1 MNNLPKNFFKN
12 CESLTSI
19 TLPNTTLSIGDYAFS
34 GCASLKE
41 ANIGTGVKFIGLSAF
56 ANNAQLTSIDRLNDN
71 DGSHTFDV
79 VCDYAFAG
87 TGLKK
92 AKLSLRS
99 SAIYTFWG
107 DGCFQDCKDLIEVN
121 VLSANY
127 LSKDMFK
134 DCISLQK
141 ITFDKNFMAYTY
153 PSVFQGCKRLQSITL
168 PSQLIFLTE
177 GMFKN
182 CTSLL
187 SVNFTSLDKSSNI
200 TEVQREVFSGCSA
213 LKYIELPES
222 IKESSQIHR
231 LAFSGLG
238 TKNHDLSVSVPGL
251 ATLDIGCPLFNDDI
265 YYGDVVMLNTAEDVD
280 ALLSYSAV
288 LSKPIAIYVNYAFS
302 FMDENEDEHIVWLKD
317 VAKSYWKQTL
327 PYKSHHKYFNATLAS
342 NSTPYEFG
350 EAFIIDSYECNFT
363 NKPIIVGRIDV
374 NIGMAQ
380 QGQTLLELLYLYKKN
395 LDNYPD
401 DYSAFKRLVNRS
413 GFSYIQNRYLGV
425 LFYIKKVNE
434 SLIKNKRDAI
444 SYREILILENAY
456 FTLKNIRKIIF
467 THIFKQHDSDDT
479 SSTKYIG
486 DMIKDPLKNHT
497 KIDAPYTVTTTDT
510 DNTGFFD
517 AYPYES
523 STTEFKQYK
532 NIFIKS
538 SPRYS
543 RGQYV
548 VKMNYKNFC
557 TQYFEPITYESDKD
571 TTSGFVVGK
580 WYYNAKQLHQHA
592 RNVNMPC
599 LFIYSLLGCGPCAIY
614 QKNIWNNEEFQE
626 WSSKQNFYLCGMEVQ
641 KQPLFDE
648 QLAYCVDQL
657 SPYASNFAKLD
668 MGERVED
675 KTPNGFGDVFYRSK
689 SADGSTSS
697 NLMTP
702 VLIFMDK
709 TGNSTVY
716 TYHNIYAQISTWGV
730 DGVINCLKS
739 LCLKH
744 FDRNDANNQT
754 YVKDW
759 NIPFNRFNYPDP
771 IPKNDYKVADKTY
784 DFGFKT
790 PAEFMKAIVTIQSSQ
805 FGFIYS
811 NPIAEESYK
820 TQYGDEYTCFPY
832 LGDCWFSDIVYL
844 QGIFPD
850 EIENSTTAHEMNS
863 FTSGYKFIFNGQ
875 RYALS
880 FNDNYMTYSNTPCT
894 TSDAVN
900 EALFIPIWTKI
911 S

>member
-1 MNNLPKNFFKN
+1 MDNLPKNFFKN
-12 CESLTSI
+12 CQSLTSI
-19 TLPNTTLSIGDYAFS
+19 TLPNTTLSIGDQAFFR
-34 GCASLKE
+34 CASLKE

-71 DGSHTFDV
+71 DGSHTFDI

-99 SAIYTFWG
+99 SSIYTFWG
-107 DGCFQDCKDLIEVN
+107 DGCFQGCKDLIEVN

-134 DCISLQK
+134 DCTSLVK

-153 PSVFQGCKRLQSITL
+153 PSVFQGCTSLRSITL

-177 GMFKN
+177 GMFKDCIN
-182 CTSLL
+182 LL
-187 SVNFTSLDKSSNI
+187 SVNFNSLDKSSNI
-200 TEVQREVFSGCSA
+200 TEVQREVFSGCDA
-213 LKYIELPES
+213 LRYIELPAS

-238 TKNHDLSVSVPGL
+238 TKNHDLSIAVPGL
-251 ATLDIGCPLFNDDI
+251 ATSDIGCPLFNYDI
-265 YYGDVVMLNTAEDVD
+265 YYGEVAMLDTAEDVD
-280 ALLSYSAV
+280 ALLSYSAT

-302 FMDENEDEHIVWLKD
+302 FMDENEEVHTVWLKD
-317 VAKSYWKQTL
+317 VAKSYWTKTL
-327 PYKSHHKYFNATLAS
+327 PYKSSHEYFNATLAS
-342 NSTPYEFG
+342 TSTPYEFG
-350 EAFIIDSYECNFT
+350 ESFTYLSHKCDFT

-380 QGQTLLELLYLYKKN
+380 QGQTLVKLLDLYDEN
-395 LDNYPD
+395 LANYPD
-401 DYSAFKRLVNRS
+401 DYNAFKHLTNRCQLS
-413 GFSYIQNRYLGV
+413 RFNHCVGV
-425 LFYIKKVNE
+425 LFFYTAINKNTLRCKLKVIKGDRME
-434 SLIKNKRDAI
+434 LQATIDKNLNFIYKSICNNVFR
-444 SYREILILENAY
+444 Y
-456 FTLKNIRKIIF
+456 
-467 THIFKQHDSDDT
+467 HDSLDDE
-479 SSTKYIG
+479 SIKSIG
-486 DMIKDPLKNHT
+486 DMIKDPLPTRT
-497 KIDAPYTVTTTDT
+497 KIDSPYTVTTIDT

-517 AYPYES
+517 AYPYVGS
-523 STTEFKQYK
+523 NIYFKQYK
-532 NIFIKS
+532 TLFITS

-548 VKMNYKNFC
+548 VKMNYTNFC
-557 TQYFEPITYESDKD
+557 NKYIEPTTYESDKD
-571 TTSGFVVGK
+571 TTSGFTVGK

-592 RNVNMPC
+592 RNANMPC

-614 QKNIWNNEEFQE
+614 QKNIWNNEGFQS
-626 WSSKQNFYLCGMEVQ
+626 WSAKQNFYLCGMEVQ

-668 MGERVED
+668 MGEHVED

-709 TGNSTVY
+709 SGNSTVY

-744 FDRNDANNQT
+744 FDGNDASSQT

-759 NIPFNRFNYPDP
+759 NIPFNMSDYPDP
-771 IPKNDYKVADKTY
+771 VPKNDYKVADKTY

-790 PAEFMKAIVTIQSSQ
+790 PAEFMKAIAAIQSSQ

-811 NPIAEESYK
+811 NPIAEEAYK
-820 TQYGDEYTCFPY
+820 TTYGDEYTSFPY
-832 LGDCWFSDIVYL
+832 LGDCWFSDIIYL

-850 EIENSTTAHEMNS
+850 KIENSTTAHEMNS
-863 FTSGYKFIFNGQ
+863 FTGGYKFIFNGQ
-875 RYALS
+875 KYALS
-880 FNDNYMTYSNTPCT
+880 FNDNYMIYDGSPCT
-894 TSDAVN
+894 TPGTVSI
-900 EALFIPIWTKI
+900 ALFIPIWTKI